1 MTLGL
6 YEDRARRRRQRRW
19 VTVKWLLAVGGL
31 GAAAVFA
38 YESGRS
44 LAQRD
49 VDALSQRIA
58 ELEAGLQQAE
68 TDMSAAQ
75 ASQSEAERSLSEAQ
89 QRYQQDVPTGELA
102 ELFALLRQKRA
113 EGVTP
118 ERLGFLLEAASNDR
132 ACDDQAT
139 QKRFV
144 LRTPLYAGGND
155 SVGFYE
161 GLITVTGEGPSA
173 TDAAGKAEAWFDPSE
188 SVTLR
193 FVELGGK
200 ETVVEGVLPLTK
212 SIVIGAREY
221 RFSAA
226 VGDRG
231 FVQVSSDSCSFP

>member
-6 YEDRARRRRQRRW
+6 YEERAKRRRQRRW
-19 VTVKWLLAVGGL
+19 VTVKWLIAVGAVA
-31 GAAAVFA
+31 AAAVFA

-49 VDALSQRIA
+49 VDALSLRIA
-58 ELEAGLQQAE
+58 ELEASLEQAE
-68 TDMSAAQ
+68 TEKAALQ
-75 ASQSEAERSLSEAQ
+75 ARQSQAERDLTEAQ

-102 ELFALLRQKRA
+102 ELFELLRRKRV

-118 ERLGFLLEAASNDR
+118 ERLGFLLEAARNDR
-132 ACDDQAT
+132 ECDDAPR

-144 LRTPLYAGGND
+144 LKTPLYDGGND
-155 SVGFYE
+155 SVGFFE
-161 GLITVTGEGPSA
+161 GLITVTGEGASA
-173 TDAAGKAEAWFDPSE
+173 TDEAGKAEAWFDPAQ

-193 FVELGGK
+193 FIELGGK
-200 ETVVEGVLPLTK
+200 ETLVEGVLPLTK

-226 VGDRG
+226 TGDRG
-231 FVQVSSDSCSFP
+231 FVMVSSDSCSFP